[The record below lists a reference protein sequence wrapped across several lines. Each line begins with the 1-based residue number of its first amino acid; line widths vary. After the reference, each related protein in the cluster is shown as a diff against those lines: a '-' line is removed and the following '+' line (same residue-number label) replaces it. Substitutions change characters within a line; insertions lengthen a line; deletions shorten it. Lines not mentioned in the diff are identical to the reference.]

1 MTTSRP
7 VSVESPHHVHPT
19 RMRHISRADLMAGLG
34 HPGASIPALRREVA
48 FRTAR
53 LRPVWDPAV
62 EARAVE
68 GTPEGLRVLT
78 AADELLTRDVEF
90 VSPSVGRSGL
100 YGLHYLTWL
109 TPLITAYELTG
120 NEDYPACFGRI
131 FDEWYCSRDHVVGD
145 WPGLDAVWY
154 SLGVWARATVIV
166 PALTSFALSAEL
178 ADDTVASA
186 FATLLG
192 GARWA
197 AEEHDAFRPG
207 NWQLVC
213 AGELLHVAAF
223 LPLAKE
229 GEQWASTGR
238 ARLLEHLDR
247 DFYADGGHHERS
259 PGYHAMC
266 LEALQRAAVVTGGD
280 RGFRLND
287 HPRFTAAHRWLA
299 SMTTPD
305 GWVPPWQDS
314 TTVRPAELLA
324 RGRRLLLSP
333 RTEASGSPD
342 DRSTHLPTSGYVVM
356 RGPAPSDGYL
366 GVNVGPYVE
375 HELESHSHLAVTDFV
390 LSAWNAPLALEAG
403 GPRTYDDPAYQQW
416 YRTPAAHNMVT
427 VDGVEIA
434 TDRRAHVDHADLTG
448 RVQVVYM
455 HHDGYP
461 YRVSRRI
468 LFVGIEPIYWLISD
482 TVAEQPD
489 ATWSILGP
497 TPWEPAGRGYRS
509 VGAPS
514 LTVIPVDRPD
524 SVSHST
530 GPGQVPGRES
540 TQYQD
545 LHALRM
551 HSSSGTFDVLL
562 VPSRARSA
570 PRWQIEATAAGWQ
583 IANETFVDVVSD
595 GVWERR
601 SMAGELV
608 DSAQWT
614 APHPPSLGA
623 DR

>member
-1 MTTSRP
+1 
-7 VSVESPHHVHPT
+7 
-19 RMRHISRADLMAGLG
+19 MRHISHADLMAGLG
-34 HPGASIPALRREVA
+34 HPGDSIPALRREVA
-48 FRTAR
+48 LGTASR
-53 LRPVWDPAV
+53 RPVWDPAV
-62 EARAVE
+62 QARAIE
-68 GTPEGLRVLT
+68 GTPEETRVIA
-78 AADELLTRDVEF
+78 AADELLTRDVDF
-90 VSPSVGRSGL
+90 VSAPVGRSGL
-100 YGLHYLTWL
+100 YGLHYLIWL

-120 NEDYPACFGRI
+120 NDDYPACFGRI
-131 FDEWYCSRDHVVGD
+131 FDEWYSSRDRVVGD
-145 WPGLDAVWY
+145 WSGLDVVWY

-166 PALTSFALSAEL
+166 PALTSFALSTGL
-178 ADDTVASA
+178 SDDTVTSA
-186 FATLLG
+186 YATLLG
-192 GARWA
+192 GARWS

-223 LPLAKE
+223 LPLAEE
-229 GEQWASTGR
+229 GEEWVSVGR

-247 DFYADGGHHERS
+247 DFYPDGGHYERS
-259 PGYHAMC
+259 PGYHVLC
-266 LEALQRAAVVTGGD
+266 LEALQRAAVVTGRGD
-280 RGFRLND
+280 GFRLND
-287 HPRFTAAHRWLA
+287 HPRFEAAHRWLA

-314 TTVRPAELLA
+314 TTVRPAEQLA

-333 RTEASGSPD
+333 RSEVSD
-342 DRSTHLPTSGYVVM
+342 DRSTHLATSGYVVM
-356 RGPAPSDGYL
+356 RGPAPSTGFL
-366 GVNVGPYVE
+366 AVNVGPYVE

-390 LSAWNAPLALEAG
+390 LTAWNTPLALEAG
-403 GPRTYDDPAYQQW
+403 GPSTYDDPAYQDW

-427 VDGVEIA
+427 VDGMEIS

-448 RVQVVYM
+448 RVQVVDT

-482 TVAEQPD
+482 TVAQQPD

-497 TPWEPAGRGYRS
+497 TPWEPVGRGYRS

-514 LTVIPVDRPD
+514 LSVIPVDRPD
-524 SVSHST
+524 SVSYSV
-530 GPGQVPGRES
+530 GPGQVPGPDATR
-540 TQYQD
+540 YQD

-562 VPSRARSA
+562 VPSREPSA
-570 PRWQIEATAAGWQ
+570 PPWQIEATATGWQ
-583 IANETFVDVVSD
+583 VRSGTFVDVVSD

-601 SMAGELV
+601 SVAGELV
-608 DSAQWT
+608 DSAQWV
-614 APHPPSLGA
+614 ARHAPSLGA